1 MKTIF
6 DLEHLKEAGNCHFLN
21 IQCIC
26 CPHCSC
32 RLPAIYKAIEC
43 LADSMS
49 KRHGHRVELSVL
61 GFHGSGSTTLLGK
74 LVTYWRTQHPV
85 HKWIDWRSVADASVN
100 LPGVLAPRPPSL
112 QPHTIRPAYAPA
124 FSLLSACLGLGVLL
138 SASIHQSILIFQV
151 NGLSRHWPRKCLYS
165 EVVGP
170 LQSSVSSILLSIPAR
185 SSIDVHSVSQW
196 VRSCLSIAGKCTG
209 ILFMPYLQAA
219 NVFHGHRNNPLCAS
233 GYVPNVC
240 QPNVP
245 PKVDRTQAHQQTQT
259 RYSIT
264 K

>member
-1 MKTIF
+1 MVIVSSSAF
-6 DLEHLKEAGNCHFLN
+6 
-21 IQCIC
+21 
-26 CPHCSC
+26 
-32 RLPAIYKAIEC
+32 
-43 LADSMS
+43 
-49 KRHGHRVELSVL
+49 L

-185 SSIDVHSVSQW
+185 SSIDVHSVPQW
-196 VRSCLSIAGKCTG
+196 VRSCLSIAGKWTG
-209 ILFMPYLQAA
+209 LLTMPRRRTSRPRMCLMARGTTHCAQVVTYPTFA
-219 NVFHGHRNNPLCAS
+219 NRPTSHQKLTGLKRTNKPKPELPVVKEIGHIQNLLRTLTNVTVPTQVHLAS
-233 GYVPNVC
+233 FVV
-240 QPNVP
+240 
-245 PKVDRTQAHQQTQT
+245 
-259 RYSIT
+259 
-264 K
+264 